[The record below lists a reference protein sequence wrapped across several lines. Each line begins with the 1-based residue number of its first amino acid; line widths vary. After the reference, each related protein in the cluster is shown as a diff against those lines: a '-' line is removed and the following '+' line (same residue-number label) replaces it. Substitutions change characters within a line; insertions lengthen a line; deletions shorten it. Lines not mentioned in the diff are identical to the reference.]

1 MAQLSLDKLEPGMKV
16 SADVCDKKGRL
27 LLARGCE
34 LESRHLMIFRT
45 WGISSVEVSGGETQV
60 DLPEVGDGSAAR
72 IVKARQ
78 QLLPLYQHNK
88 LEDPLIAALFKL
100 AVTRKAKHVRA

>member
-1 MAQLSLDKLEPGMKV
+1 MAQLTLDQLEPGMRL

-34 LESRHLMIFRT
+34 LEPRHLMIFRT
-45 WGISSVEVSGGETQV
+45 WGIGSVEVSGGEPRI
-60 DLPEVGDGSAAR
+60 DLPEAGDVSVAQ

-78 QLLPLYQHNK
+78 MLLPLYQYNK
-88 LEDPLIAALFKL
+88 LEDPLIATLFKQ
-100 AVTRKAKHVRA
+100 AVTRKAKHVR